1 MGAAVPFAG
10 ATMTGFGAAAA
21 TSGAT
26 LFTTAALAPIAASGA
41 SMMMNPAIMNA
52 GGGGL
57 FGGLSSMF
65 SSLNSPLGGLLGD
78 ASIMDLGF
86 GASKIIG
93 GIQSIRQGNIMKNQ
107 YELQNLQ
114 MLADT
119 EARMLNYELAGM
131 KRLDKLSRINAAN
144 MSKAYA
150 RGVDGSL
157 GSAKFLASI
166 NDEEY
171 GADYKLDLMN
181 MQNDLV
187 NGKVQ
192 GDIYKTAGAEA
203 VTGSWFDAA
212 AKLGEGAYLY
222 KRLG

>member
-10 ATMTGFGAAAA
+10 ATMTGFGGAAAAAAA
-21 TSGAT
+21 TSTMAT
-26 LFTTAALAPIAASGA
+26 IGA
-41 SMMMNPAIMNA
+41 SFVPTLLTASTGIPA
-52 GGGGL
+52 GGGL

-157 GSAKFLASI
+157 GSAKFLAAI

>member
-1 MGAAVPFAG
+1 MGAAVAPAVG
-10 ATMTGFGAAAA
+10 TAFGSSAVASFVAPA
-21 TSGAT
+21 VLAPLS
-26 LFTTAALAPIAASGA
+26 TAAFTGSFVPKLLTASTGI
-41 SMMMNPAIMNA
+41 PA
-52 GGGGL
+52 GGGF

-157 GSAKFLASI
+157 GSAKFLAAI

-171 GADYKLDLMN
+171 GEDYKLDLMN

>member
-1 MGAAVPFAG
+1 MGLP
-10 ATMTGFGAAAA
+10 AA
-21 TSGAT
+21 TSAFGGAM
-26 LFTTAALAPIAASGA
+26 AASTIAAPALMSAAAVAAPLSAAAFTGSFVPSLLTSGV
-41 SMMMNPAIMNA
+41 
-52 GGGGL
+52 GGGGF
-57 FGGLSSMF
+57 FGG
-65 SSLNSPLGGLLGD
+65 LGGLLGD